1 MRGGKREEGE
11 GLGLHFGS
19 FAFELKLKKS
29 LVLDR
34 KRFFIVLPGRGGHP
48 QPVLLRSISRL

>member
-1 MRGGKREEGE
+1 MRGTREEGE

-48 QPVLLRSISRL
+48 QPVSLRSISRL

>member
-1 MRGGKREEGE
+1 MHGTREEDE
-11 GLGLHFGS
+11 WLELHFGP

-34 KRFFIVLPGRGGHP
+34 KRFFILLPGRGGHL
-48 QPVLLRSISRL
+48 QPVSLRSISRL